1 VKSIYVVIG
10 ALLLLLLGV
19 GVLIGLE
26 LQPSEQQA
34 APTTEQQAAPTTSL
48 HPNYGKASGAEGGAT
63 VYGPCVNGH
72 PPASHW
78 ICTSSVTPEE
88 FAPLARQMVEEQI
101 RGWLDSPEMQAVEPA
116 EEFCARIDH
125 SVMPHGEC
133 IERLT
138 AGR

>member
-1 VKSIYVVIG
+1 MKSIYVVIG
-10 ALLLLLLGV
+10 ALLLLLLAV

-26 LQPSEQQA
+26 LQPSEQH
-34 APTTEQQAAPTTSL
+34 PSEQQAAPTTSL

-63 VYGPCVNGH
+63 IYGPCVNGH

-125 SVMPHGEC
+125 SVMPHTEC
-133 IERLT
+133 VERLA